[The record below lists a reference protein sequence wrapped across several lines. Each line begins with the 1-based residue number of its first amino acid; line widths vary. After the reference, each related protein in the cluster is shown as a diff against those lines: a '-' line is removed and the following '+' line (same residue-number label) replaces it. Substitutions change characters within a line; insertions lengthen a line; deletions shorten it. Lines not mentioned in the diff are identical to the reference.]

1 MRKTITT
8 LTVVAGV
15 LLLSIAVA
23 DACGDKLLRMGR
35 GARFQ
40 RSMHPATILI
50 YLPSTAS
57 ATASTRAPQLQSF
70 LKKAGHKARVVQ
82 GMDRLGEVL
91 LSGQYDVVLTDL
103 AEVAGVQKQ
112 IESLSS
118 QPSIVPVVLKSTKAE
133 LTAAKKRYRCVVR
146 NANNGDE
153 YLDAID
159 EAMRSRVRVV
169 QKKT

>member
-1 MRKTITT
+1 MGKAITA
-8 LTVVAGV
+8 LAVVLGIS
-15 LLLSIAVA
+15 LLSIPTA

-57 ATASTRAPQLQSF
+57 AAASTRAPQLQSF
-70 LKKAGHKARVVQ
+70 LKKAGHKSRVVQ
-82 GMDRLGEVL
+82 GADRLSEVL

-118 QPSIVPVVLKSTKAE
+118 QPSIVPVAFKSTKAE
-133 LTAAKKRYRCVVR
+133 VSAAKKRYRCVVR

-159 EAMRSRVRVV
+159 EAMRSRVRVI

>member
-1 MRKTITT
+1 MRKAITT
-8 LTVVAGV
+8 LTLVAGIS
-15 LLLSIAVA
+15 LLSIAVA

-50 YLPSTAS
+50 NLPSIAS

-70 LKKAGHKARVVQ
+70 LKKAGHKSRVVQ
-82 GMDRLGEVL
+82 GADRLSEVL

-112 IESLSS
+112 IESMSS
-118 QPSIVPVVLKSTKAE
+118 KPSIVPVIFKST
-133 LTAAKKRYRCVVR
+133 
-146 NANNGDE
+146 
-153 YLDAID
+153 
-159 EAMRSRVRVV
+159 
-169 QKKT
+169 